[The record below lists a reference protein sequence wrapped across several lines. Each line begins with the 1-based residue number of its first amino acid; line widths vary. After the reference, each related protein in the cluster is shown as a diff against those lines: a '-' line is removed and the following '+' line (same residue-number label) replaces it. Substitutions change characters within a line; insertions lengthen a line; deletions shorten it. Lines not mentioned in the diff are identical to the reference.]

1 MKTLTAVDA
10 RDMAAIHA
18 QSFDRSWDALEMAA
32 HTQKDMCFGIDV
44 DGTLAAFL
52 IMSRAADQAE
62 VLTIATAAQA
72 RRKGLGRALLMEA
85 ALELKSR
92 DVTDLF
98 LEVAEDNAAAIA
110 LYRTVGFDAIGR
122 RPAYYR
128 RENGRVA
135 ALTFSK
141 KL

>member
-44 DGTLAAFL
+44 DGALAAFI

>member
-44 DGTLAAFL
+44 DGALAAFI

-62 VLTIATAAQA
+62 VLTIATAVQA